1 MRRCAGAPSTP
12 PTVAPSTGGVSARCC
27 SQTDQRPT
35 STRRA
40 ADRPGRPMQSV
51 SATRVVRGLESI
63 IDAVAGVLAEQS
75 LDATLQSMARALH
88 GIVPYT
94 SLAIYEVDA
103 DRRLLVPVFAEGLF
117 VEETL
122 ADPPGLDD
130 SITGKVVRSRQ
141 I

>member
-1 MRRCAGAPSTP
+1 MHN
-12 PTVAPSTGGVSARCC
+12 
-27 SQTDQRPT
+27 
-35 STRRA
+35 
-40 ADRPGRPMQSV
+40 V

-88 GIVPYT
+88 GIVPHT
-94 SLAIYEVDA
+94 RLAIYEVDVEQHK
-103 DRRLLVPVFAEGLF
+103 LIPVLAEGLF

-122 ADPPGLDD
+122 ADAPKLDD

-141 I
+141 IVHLEPGHPWLGRSSSTAPRRPSRRSCSAR